1 MHPSISGL
9 LLHLTTRPRDE
20 RGDVPGWVMVTLM
33 TAIVVAALTP
43 FVSDELHWMVEQ
55 QGMVEPDEETRDVI
69 LAYLK
74 QHFSSER

>member
-9 LLHLTTRPRDE
+9 LDHLLLTARPRDD

-43 FVSDELHWMVEQ
+43 FVGDELRNLLVQAFSMVS
-55 QGMVEPDEETRDVI
+55 G
-69 LAYLK
+69 
-74 QHFSSER
+74 